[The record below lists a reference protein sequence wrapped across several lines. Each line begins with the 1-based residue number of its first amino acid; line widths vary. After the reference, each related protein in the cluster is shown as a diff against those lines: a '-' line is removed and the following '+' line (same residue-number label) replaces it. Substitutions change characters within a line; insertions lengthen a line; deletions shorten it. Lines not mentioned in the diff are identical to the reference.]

1 MNQPYKGEITMKKHP
16 VIVLSVFTGILTL
29 SGVAGA
35 GDAAAGKAVYDGKG
49 ACASCH
55 GATGAGDGA
64 AAAALNPKPA
74 SFAAGAFRLDTDGDG
89 KTGTDADIGNV
100 IRNGAA
106 KFGGNAAMPARAD
119 FSDDE
124 VASLVAYIHSLKK

>member
-1 MNQPYKGEITMKKHP
+1 MK
-16 VIVLSVFTGILTL
+16 TRALTL
-29 SGVAGA
+29 SLTFGAALFVVTGSATA
-35 GDAAAGKAVYDGKG
+35 GDAAAGKAIYDGKG
-49 ACASCH
+49 ACAGCH

-74 SFAAGAFRLDTDGDG
+74 SFSAGAFHLDTDGDG
-89 KTGTDADIGNV
+89 KPGSDTDLANV
-100 IRNGAA
+100 IKNGAA

-124 VASLVAYIHSLKK
+124 VASLIAYIHSLKK